1 MIRDPQTERLPLGG
15 ADVWDQPQASVVL
28 RDDMFAAGADASSA
42 ITGQDSAA
50 QFFGDEAALLVVADG
65 YQQVDFVAERLDSPD
80 AEQFFAFFG
89 EGEYVADVSIDIA
102 SDSRIVVA
110 DVVVALA
117 QPETF
122 DWFALYD
129 QPEPTDDEWSGP
141 VQAQAPPDQVFADG
155 WDWLDEASDST
166 FEIAED
172 ADPVGPSVATDGA
185 PADGWP
191 WGDEFSAFDDPT
203 DDSAVVGADLV
214 VVDVRPFFGDDAE
227 HLLEEAGG
235 HVIAD
240 GYQQADGAAAPED
253 FPLQLDWEWA
263 GEVEDVA
270 LELAHSDSEAVG
282 PNAAAGAAIIVDSE
296 QWGFDVE
303 VEEFHADDFGNEELD
318 EPGFEAFWDWTEAA
332 DDEWDAGTQPV
343 GANAAAPVPAA
354 IEDAWD
360 WFADSHDGLHE
371 IVDADSEPLGADV
384 VVAPSTLPEDTHDWL
399 DAAPD
404 EWDGSSEP
412 VAPDVIEPP
421 VPASDDWPWFDDVG
435 DAVEPDSPL
444 LAPSAP
450 VDSPAEDA
458 WDWHV
463 TVEDDWADWAQQLG
477 ADYIPPPSQFTD
489 DGWDWS
495 FGYPTDDGLEV
506 DLWFYERTE
515 PQGGSRVYI
524 RGRTHVQQVTGRKSI
539 HKMNGRRQIV
549 TVTKD
554 SE

>member
-1 MIRDPQTERLPLGG
+1 MIRDPQTERLPRGA
-15 ADVWDQPQASVVL
+15 ADVWDEPQASVVL
-28 RDDMFAAGADASSA
+28 RSDVFAAGADASSA

-50 QFFGDEAALLVVADG
+50 QFFGDEAALVLVADG

-80 AEQFFAFFG
+80 AEQFFAFFDAPAAF
-89 EGEYVADVSIDIA
+89 ADVSIDIA

-155 WDWLDEASDST
+155 WDWLDDASDGT
-166 FEIAED
+166 LELAED
-172 ADPVGPSVATDGA
+172 SDPVGSFVAADA
-185 PADGWP
+185 PPFEGWV
-191 WGDEFSAFDDPT
+191 WDDEISGLT
-203 DDSAVVGADLV
+203 L
-214 VVDVRPFFGDDAE
+214 
-227 HLLEEAGG
+227 
-235 HVIAD
+235 AD
-240 GYQQADGAAAPED
+240 GYQQADSTAVAQD
-253 FPLQLDWEWA
+253 FLLQLDWEWA

-296 QWGFDVE
+296 LWGFDVE

-343 GANAAAPVPAA
+343 AADVVVPVSMPAA
-354 IEDAWD
+354 DGYDFVETPFDDWDGSSQPVVDSVAPTDIVRAEDWHDWSGETEEFHADDFGNTEEDQPPEDAWD
-360 WFADSHDGLHE
+360 WFADVADELQ
-371 IVDADSEPLGADV
+371 ADSE
-384 VVAPSTLPEDTHDWL
+384 TL
-399 DAAPD
+399 A
-404 EWDGSSEP
+404 
-412 VAPDVIEPP
+412 PP
-421 VPASDDWPWFDDVG
+421 VVIDHRMD
-435 DAVEPDSPL
+435 
-444 LAPSAP
+444 
-450 VDSPAEDA
+450 DA